1 MLITVGAVNTILP
14 QIHMIPVF
22 PCIARRP
29 TSKLNLENNDTK
41 HDSLFSFFFF
51 LIQFFTFRTLQKTN
65 WRTQPLD
72 IIWFHEFFWQMKINF
87 SNKKKNN
94 SDLQVSSW
102 KVFYQNHMLF
112 VFVFL
117 SYMNNQQSVPKF
129 NSSVWPGPTEKTVS
143 LFCST
148 SIRLWDKDQ
157 LVRANVQP

>member
-1 MLITVGAVNTILP
+1 MTVGAVNTILP
-14 QIHMIPVF
+14 LIHMIPVF

>member
-1 MLITVGAVNTILP
+1 MLMTVGAVNTILP
-14 QIHMIPVF
+14 QIHMILVF
-22 PCIARRP
+22 PCITRRP
-29 TSKLNLENNDTK
+29 TSKLNLENSDTK
-41 HDSLFSFFFF
+41 RDSLFSFFFF
-51 LIQFFTFRTLQKTN
+51 IQNFTFRTLQKTN

-87 SNKKKNN
+87 SNKKNN

>member
-1 MLITVGAVNTILP
+1 MTVGVVNTILP

-51 LIQFFTFRTLQKTN
+51 DSNFHLQNTSEDQLMHTALGHNLVPWIFLTVNK
-65 WRTQPLD
+65 
-72 IIWFHEFFWQMKINF
+72 
-87 SNKKKNN
+87 NKKKNN

-157 LVRANVQP
+157 LVRANV

>member
-1 MLITVGAVNTILP
+1 MTVGAVNTILP
-14 QIHMIPVF
+14 LIHMIPVF

-51 LIQFFTFRTLQKTN
+51 LIQIFTFRTLQKTN

-87 SNKKKNN
+87 SNKKNN

>member
-1 MLITVGAVNTILP
+1 M
-14 QIHMIPVF
+14 IHYF
-22 PCIARRP
+22 
-29 TSKLNLENNDTK
+29 L
-41 HDSLFSFFFF
+41 FFF
-51 LIQFFTFRTLQKTN
+51 IQIFTFRTLQKTN

-148 SIRLWDKDQ
+148 SIRLWNKDQ
-157 LVRANVQP
+157 ILTTLSRNIQCEIVYRGMVSQSSDNNVS